1 MLVKTFEN
9 NGRNISK
16 HFIKLNLEQNIKSV
30 LYNHLVYKCTEV
42 THFSQFYDIY
52 IYKFYYIY
60 IYDIY
65 IYIWY
70 IYIYIYLVS
79 DLEVTQIWK
88 KQVFIIS
95 ASANG

>member
-52 IYKFYYIY
+52 IYIY
-60 IYDIY
+60 IHDIY
-65 IYIWY
+65 I
-70 IYIYIYLVS
+70 
-79 DLEVTQIWK
+79 
-88 KQVFIIS
+88 
-95 ASANG
+95 

>member
-52 IYKFYYIY
+52 IYIYIY

-65 IYIWY
+65 I
-70 IYIYIYLVS
+70 
-79 DLEVTQIWK
+79 
-88 KQVFIIS
+88 
-95 ASANG
+95 